1 MKKLT
6 KKQSLMLARQSA
18 KKNSVNFIDLP
29 AQHKALKKPL
39 LQAIGRVLEGSRF
52 ILGPEVE
59 ALEREAADFCRA
71 RYGIGVNSGT
81 DALVL
86 AMKALDIGS
95 GDEVIIPDFS
105 FIATAT
111 AVMLAGATPVLAD
124 IEPDTF
130 NLDPRQVSRLIT
142 KKTRA
147 IIPVHLYGQPADM
160 TALLKLARQAKVALI
175 EDAAQAI
182 GARWRGRPVGALGDM
197 GCLSFFPTKN
207 LGALGDAG
215 MVLTNNARL
224 AARLRRLRQHGA
236 DQKYYHIELGFNS
249 RLDEIQAAA
258 LRIKLNYLPA
268 WNGRRRSLAGAYD
281 RGLRGMGAKVPAVR
295 AGVEHVYHQYVLQ
308 TPQRE
313 ALRDF
318 LGQRGIGTSIHYSI
332 PLHRQPVLARL
343 PSARRKFPVSELA
356 ARQVLCLPI
365 APEIS
370 DAQIR
375 AVIAGIRG
383 FAGTGLKKT

>member
-1 MKKLT
+1 MKAKKLL
-6 KKQSLMLARQSA
+6 KPKG
-18 KKNSVNFIDLP
+18 VNFLDLP
-29 AQHKALKKPL
+29 AQHKALKKSL
-39 LQAIGRVLEGSRF
+39 LQAMGRVLESSRF

-59 ALEREAADFCRA
+59 ALESEVAGYCGA

-86 AMKALDIGS
+86 ALKAMDIGA

-111 AVMLAGATPVLAD
+111 AVLLAGATPVLAD

-130 NLDPRQVSRLIT
+130 NLDPKQVSRLIT

-160 TALLKLARQAKVALI
+160 TSLLKLARQAKLAVI

-182 GARWRGRPVGALGDM
+182 GARWRGRPVGALGNM

-236 DQKYYHIELGFNS
+236 DKKYYHTELGFNS

-258 LRIKLNYLPA
+258 LRIKLNYLSA
-268 WNGRRRSLAGAYD
+268 WNERRQSLALAYD
-281 RGLRGMGAKVPAVR
+281 RGLRETGVAVPSVR
-295 AGVEHVYHQYVLQ
+295 PGVEHVYHQYVLQ
-308 TPQRE
+308 TPRRE
-313 ALRDF
+313 ALRDY
-318 LGQRGIGTSIHYSI
+318 LAKQGIRTSIHYSI
-332 PLHRQPVLARL
+332 PLHRQPVLARF
-343 PSARRKFPVSELA
+343 PSARRKFPVSEQA
-356 ARQVLCLPI
+356 AAQVLCLPI
-365 APEIS
+365 VPEIS

-375 AVIAGIRG
+375 TVIAGIRG
-383 FAGTGLKKT
+383 FAGKH

>member
-1 MKKLT
+1 MPTRQTAEKKGI
-6 KKQSLMLARQSA
+6 
-18 KKNSVNFIDLP
+18 NFLDLP

-39 LQAIGRVLEGSRF
+39 LQAMGRVLENSKF

-59 ALEREAADFCRA
+59 ALESEVAGFCGA

-86 AMKALDIGS
+86 ALKAMDIGA

-111 AVMLAGATPVLAD
+111 AVLLAGATPVLAD

-130 NLDPRQVSRLIT
+130 NLDPKQVSRLIT

-147 IIPVHLYGQPADM
+147 IIPVHLYGQSADM
-160 TALLKLARQAKVALI
+160 TALLKLARQAKVAVI

-236 DQKYYHIELGFNS
+236 DKKYYHTELGFNS

-258 LRIKLNYLPA
+258 LRIKLNYLSA
-268 WNGRRRSLAGAYD
+268 WNERRQSLALAYD
-281 RGLRGMGAKVPAVR
+281 RGLRETGVAVPSVRPGA
-295 AGVEHVYHQYVLQ
+295 EHVYHQYVLQ
-308 TPQRE
+308 TPRRE
-313 ALRDF
+313 ALRDY
-318 LGQRGIGTSIHYSI
+318 LAKQGISTSIHYSI
-332 PLHRQPVLARL
+332 PLHRQPVLARF
-343 PSARRKFPVSELA
+343 PSARRKFPVSEQA
-356 ARQVLCLPI
+356 AGQVLCLPI

-375 AVIAGIRG
+375 TVITGIRRFVG
-383 FAGTGLKKT
+383 KHGE

>member
-1 MKKLT
+1 MKKPT
-6 KKQSLMLARQSA
+6 KKQNRMPVRPAA
-18 KKNSVNFIDLP
+18 KKNGVNFLDLP
-29 AQHKALKKPL
+29 AQHRALKKPL
-39 LQAIGRVLEGSRF
+39 LQAMGRVLESSRF
-52 ILGPEVE
+52 ILGREVE
-59 ALEREAADFCRA
+59 ALEQEVAEFCGA

-111 AVMLAGATPVLAD
+111 AVLLAGATPVLAD
-124 IEPDTF
+124 IEPETF

-160 TALLKLARQAKVALI
+160 TSLLKVARQAKLALI

-236 DQKYYHIELGFNS
+236 DQKYFHTELGFNS

-258 LRIKLNYLPA
+258 LRIKLTYLPA
-268 WNGRRRSLAGAYD
+268 WNERRRSLAGAYD
-281 RGLRGMGAKVPAVR
+281 RGLRETGVKVPSVR
-295 AGVEHVYHQYVLQ
+295 PGAEHVYHQYVLQ

-313 ALRDF
+313 ALRDY
-318 LGQRGIGTSIHYSI
+318 LAKQGIGTSIHYSI
-332 PLHRQPVLARL
+332 PLHRQPILARL
-343 PSARRKFPVSELA
+343 PSARRRFPVSEQA
-356 ARQVLCLPI
+356 AGQVLCLPI

-370 DAQIR
+370 DEQIR
-375 AVIAGIRG
+375 TVIAGIRR
-383 FAGTGLKKT
+383 FAGKY

>member
-6 KKQSLMLARQSA
+6 KKQNRMPTRQTA
-18 KKNSVNFIDLP
+18 EKKGINFLDLP

-39 LQAIGRVLEGSRF
+39 LQAMGRVLENSKF

-59 ALEREAADFCRA
+59 ALESEVAGFCGA

-86 AMKALDIGS
+86 ALKAMDIGA

-111 AVMLAGATPVLAD
+111 AVLLAGATPVLAD

-130 NLDPRQVSRLIT
+130 NLDPKQVSRLIT

-147 IIPVHLYGQPADM
+147 IIPVHLYGQSADM
-160 TALLKLARQAKVALI
+160 TALLKLARQAKVAVI

-236 DQKYYHIELGFNS
+236 DKKYYHTELGFNS

-258 LRIKLNYLPA
+258 LRIKLNYLSA
-268 WNGRRRSLAGAYD
+268 WNERRQSLALAYD
-281 RGLRGMGAKVPAVR
+281 RGLRETGVAVPSVRPGA
-295 AGVEHVYHQYVLQ
+295 EHVYHQYVLQ
-308 TPQRE
+308 TPRRE
-313 ALRDF
+313 ALRGY
-318 LGQRGIGTSIHYSI
+318 LAKQGIRTSIHYSI
-332 PLHRQPVLARL
+332 PLHRQPVLARF
-343 PSARRKFPVSELA
+343 PSARRKFPVSEQA
-356 ARQVLCLPI
+356 AGQVLCLPI

-375 AVIAGIRG
+375 TVITGIRRFVG
-383 FAGTGLKKT
+383 KHGE